1 MNQSHHP
8 YWRNFW
14 VGLAGFCLGGIIG
27 AFSLFI
33 FASGVM
39 DVIAGFIS
47 PDNPMSGSC
56 LESCCIYWYKSWGQ
70 STAGA
75 GILHLIDP
83 IDIRRRYLLGGHS
96 H

>member
-8 YWRNFW
+8 YWRNFL

-27 AFSLFI
+27 AFSTYLI

-47 PDNPMSGSC
+47 PGQPYVRFL
-56 LESCCIYWYKSWGQ
+56 LESCW
-70 STAGA
+70 
-75 GILHLIDP
+75 HL
-83 IDIRRRYLLGGHS
+83 LV
-96 H
+96 